1 VLADTTGVGAAV
13 NVPGVTR
20 DARKRARRRLGAD
33 LSAEQWA
40 CILAD
45 ITDRRL
51 ASRPSEGGAVVYLVP
66 LERDGSHGVLPV
78 VVLRKPDADGK
89 PRPVIV
95 TVLPLEMARPALTP
109 AICCANTKTD
119 PVCACNTDEA
129 LTASAGRGASR

>member
-1 VLADTTGVGAAV
+1 V

-20 DARKRARRRLGAD
+20 DARKRARKRLGAD

-40 CILAD
+40 AILAD
-45 ITDRRL
+45 IVDRRL
-51 ASRPSEGGAVVYLVP
+51 ASRRGEAGAVVYLVP
-66 LERDGSHGVLPV
+66 LDRDGERRLLPV
-78 VVLRKPDADGK
+78 VVRRKLDADGK

-95 TVLPLEMARPALTP
+95 SVQPLEFAAVTRPALT
-109 AICCANTKTD
+109 AISRCANTKTD